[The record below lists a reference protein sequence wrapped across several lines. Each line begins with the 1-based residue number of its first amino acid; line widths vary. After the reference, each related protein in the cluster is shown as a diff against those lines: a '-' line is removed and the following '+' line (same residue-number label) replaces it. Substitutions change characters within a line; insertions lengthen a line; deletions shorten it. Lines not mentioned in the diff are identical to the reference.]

1 MLKKTIKYTDF
12 NGVDMEENFYFNISK
27 AELTELQ
34 LKTPGGYG
42 AYIEKIVAAKD
53 VPTLAR
59 LFKELILMSYGE
71 KSDDGKRF
79 VKVTPDGHRLADD
92 FVQTEA
98 YSELYM
104 ELVTD
109 DKAAAAFVNGIIPQS
124 LDQKVIAAQNADHP
138 ALKG

>member
-1 MLKKTIKYTDF
+1 MLTKIIKYTNYD
-12 NGVDMEENFYFNISK
+12 GVEMEEKFYFNISK

-34 LKTPGGYG
+34 LNTPGGYG
-42 AYIEKIVAAKD
+42 AYIERIVAAKD
-53 VPTLAR
+53 VPTLSQ
-59 LFKELILMSYGE
+59 LFKDLILMSYGE
-71 KSDDGKRF
+71 KSADGKRF
-79 VKVTPDGHRLADD
+79 LKRAPDGHRLADD

-109 DKAAAAFVNGIIPQS
+109 DKAAAAFVNGIIPQG
-124 LDQKVIAAQNADHP
+124 LDQKAIAQATSSHP

>member
-1 MLKKTIKYTDF
+1 MLTKTIKYTNYD
-12 NGVDMEENFYFNISK
+12 GVEMEEKFYFNISK

-34 LKTPGGYG
+34 LNTPGGYG
-42 AYIEKIVAAKD
+42 AYIERIVAAKD
-53 VPTLAR
+53 VPTLSQ
-59 LFKELILMSYGE
+59 LFKDLILMSYGE
-71 KSDDGKRF
+71 KSADGKRF
-79 VKVTPDGHRLADD
+79 LKRAPDGHRLADD

-109 DKAAAAFVNGIIPQS
+109 DKAAAAFVNGIIPQG
-124 LDQKVIAAQNADHP
+124 LDQKAIVQATSSHP

>member
-1 MLKKTIKYTDF
+1 MLTKTIKYTNYD
-12 NGVDMEENFYFNISK
+12 GVEMEEKFYFNITK

-34 LKTPGGYG
+34 LNTPGGYG
-42 AYIEKIVAAKD
+42 AYIERIVAAKD
-53 VPTLAR
+53 VPTLSQ
-59 LFKELILMSYGE
+59 LFKDLILMSYGE
-71 KSDDGKRF
+71 KSADGKRF
-79 VKVTPDGHRLADD
+79 LKKAPDGHRLADD

-109 DKAAAAFVNGIIPQS
+109 DKAAAAFVNGIIPQG
-124 LDQKVIAAQNADHP
+124 LDQKAIAQAAADHP

>member
-1 MLKKTIKYTDF
+1 MLTKTIKYTNYD
-12 NGVDMEENFYFNISK
+12 GVEMEEKFYFNITK

-34 LKTPGGYG
+34 LNTPGGYG
-42 AYIEKIVAAKD
+42 AYIERIVAAKD
-53 VPTLAR
+53 VPTLSQ
-59 LFKELILMSYGE
+59 LFKDLILMSYGE
-71 KSDDGKRF
+71 KSADGKRF
-79 VKVTPDGHRLADD
+79 LKKAPDGHRLADD

-109 DKAAAAFVNGIIPQS
+109 DKAAAAFVNGIIPQG
-124 LDQKVIAAQNADHP
+124 LDQQAIAQATANHP

>member
-1 MLKKTIKYTDF
+1 MLTKTIKYTNYD
-12 NGVDMEENFYFNISK
+12 GVEMEEKFYFNITK

-34 LKTPGGYG
+34 LNTPGGYG
-42 AYIEKIVAAKD
+42 AYIERIVAAKD
-53 VPTLAR
+53 VPTLSQ
-59 LFKELILMSYGE
+59 LFKDLILMSYGE
-71 KSDDGKRF
+71 KSADGKRF
-79 VKVTPDGHRLADD
+79 LKKAPDGHRLADD

-109 DKAAAAFVNGIIPQS
+109 DKAAAAFVNGIIPQG
-124 LDQKVIAAQNADHP
+124 LDQQAIAQAAANHP